1 VDDEEEE
8 DDDDDEEEEEV
19 EEEEEEEEEEEPCMA
34 RAAAAVEGWCN
45 PASSFINCMS
55 WLLTPPPPLP
65 PLPPPP
71 PLPPLPPL
79 LFVSVALWRFHSGV
93 ALALRKK
100 LLMLL
105 VTLPKFSWT
114 DTDGC
119 TSDRKTVNVVQSVCM
134 DHE

>member
-1 VDDEEEE
+1 MDDEEE
-8 DDDDDEEEEEV
+8 DDEEEEV

-55 WLLTPPPPLP
+55 WLLT
-65 PLPPPP
+65 PPP